1 MRVTGLKRDVF
12 RLALPALGALIAEP
26 LFLLT
31 DTAMVGHLGATALAS
46 LGLAGVILQT
56 LVGLMIFLAYATTP
70 RVARLLG
77 AGNKRGALEAGVDG
91 LWFAAGLGV
100 VLAVMGMVTARTL
113 VGAFGADIDV
123 TSGALDYVGISWWG
137 VPGMLLVLAAT
148 GVLRGVQD
156 TMTPFRVALVGFSAN
171 AVLNAILIY
180 GLGLGLIGSAI
191 GTVVAQWLMAVWLV
205 TVVIRQ
211 ARAENARLTPRLRGV
226 SKTGSLGGWLFI
238 RTISLRVAFVGATF
252 VAARLGT
259 EELATWHVAF
269 TVFGLLALALDSL
282 AIAAQTLVGHR
293 LGGKKYDEAR
303 DLVRLLTRWGLI
315 AGLVVGAFLAL
326 ASPVLSL
333 IVTSDELVRAA
344 LIPVLIVLALA
355 LPIGGPVFVL
365 DGVLMGAGDV
375 VYLAWTGALNVSV
388 LIPLLWWVSLM
399 ATPEP
404 GVNTMGV
411 VALQASVG
419 FGYLGARWLTL
430 GLRARRDEW
439 MTVGEN
445 SV

>member
-1 MRVTGLKRDVF
+1 VTGLKADVLK
-12 RLALPALGALIAEP
+12 LALPALGALIAEP

-77 AGNKRGALEAGVDG
+77 AGDKRAAVEAGVDG
-91 LWFAAGLGV
+91 LWFAAGVGV
-100 VLAVMGMVTARTL
+100 VLALIGGASGRLL
-113 VGAFGADIDV
+113 VGLFGANAEV
-123 TSGALDYVGISWWG
+123 TSGALDYLTVSWWG

-156 TMTPFRVALVGFSAN
+156 TMTPFRVALVGFSVN
-171 AVLNAILIY
+171 AVLNAVLIY

-191 GTVVAQWLMAVWLV
+191 GTVIAQWLMALWLIA
-205 TVVIRQ
+205 VVVRLAQ
-211 ARAENARLTPRLRGV
+211 AEHARLSPQGHGV
-226 SKTGSLGGWLFI
+226 SKTGSLGGWLFL
-238 RTISLRVAFVGATF
+238 RTISLRVAFVGATV
-252 VAARLGT
+252 VAAGLGT

-293 LGGKKYDEAR
+293 LGGKKFDEAR
-303 DLVRLLTRWGLI
+303 EVVRLLTRWGLL
-315 AGLVVGAFLAL
+315 AGVVGGILLAL
-326 ASPVLSL
+326 ISPLLAVL
-333 IVTSDELVRAA
+333 VTSDQLVRAA
-344 LIPVLIVLALA
+344 LVPVLIVLALA
-355 LPIGGPVFVL
+355 LPLGGPVFVL

-375 VYLAWTGALNVSV
+375 VYLAWTGALNVAV
-388 LIPLLWWVSLM
+388 LIPLLWLVSLM
-399 ATPEP
+399 ASNEP
-404 GVNTMGV
+404 GVNTVAV

-430 GLRARRDEW
+430 GLRARRDVW
-439 MTVGEN
+439 MRVGER

>member
-1 MRVTGLKRDVF
+1 VTGLKRDVF
-12 RLALPALGALIAEP
+12 RLALPALGALVAEP

-31 DTAMVGHLGATALAS
+31 DTAMVGHLGAPALAS

-77 AGNKRGALEAGVDG
+77 AGDKRGALEAGVDG
-91 LWFAAGLGV
+91 LWFAAGLGL
-100 VLAVMGMVTARTL
+100 VLAVIGAASGRAL
-113 VGAFGADIDV
+113 VGAFGADPSV
-123 TSGALDYVGISWWG
+123 SSGALDYLDVSWWG

-156 TMTPFRVALVGFSAN
+156 TMTPFRVALVGFAAN
-171 AVLNAILIY
+171 AVLNAVLIY

-191 GTVVAQWLMAVWLV
+191 GTVIAQWLMAVWLIL
-205 TVVIRQ
+205 VVLRQ
-211 ARAENARLTPRLRGV
+211 AREEQARLGPRLRGV
-226 SKTGSLGGWLFI
+226 GKTGSLGGWLFI
-238 RTISLRVAFVGATF
+238 RTISLRVAFVGATV

-293 LGGKKYDEAR
+293 LGGKKYDDAR
-303 DLVRLLTRWGLI
+303 DLVRLLTRWGLV
-315 AGLVVGAFLAL
+315 AGIGVGAFLAL
-326 ASPVLSL
+326 ISPLLAV
-333 IVTSDELVRAA
+333 IVTSDALVQSA
-344 LIPVLIVLALA
+344 LVPVLIVLALA

-375 VYLAWTGALNVSV
+375 VYLAWTGVVNVAV

-399 ATPEP
+399 ADPSP
-404 GVNTMGV
+404 GVNTV
-411 VALQASVG
+411 AVAALQASVG

-430 GLRARRDEW
+430 GLRARQDEW
-439 MTVGEN
+439 MTVGDN